1 MNCEF
6 PARVVVEVTT
16 RCNLACPSCVKH
28 TQGWD
33 LPDAHMAPE
42 VFAAL
47 RPVIAQ
53 CQSLVL
59 SGIGEPLLH
68 PRLVEWVAQAKAW
81 NPGVR
86 VGFQSNGMLLT
97 QKLARE
103 LVAAG
108 VDQVAFS
115 VDAQEDAV
123 LGRLRPGA
131 TVEGIAQAFVHMRSA
146 ARSRGRQVRLGAEL
160 VLSQNNLAF
169 VADAVDWCGR
179 QGADFVILSHL
190 IPYRKEDAAQS
201 LYTAVS
207 QRALDFARAALAEFV
222 DQGLNMRR
230 LDQVYY
236 HPFPGPKE
244 RQWVAAVRAMLTA
257 AQREGVE
264 VPLSRVVRALEP
276 EAVTRRN
283 AVARV
288 LGQVQQV
295 AARHGMEVELPAT
308 AVQEPGACPF
318 VATPTLAVAQDGS
331 LSPCHF
337 VWHNAVVYPE
347 GQAVAVARRI
357 LGRLP
362 ADDPAAVWNSPQAR
376 RFRAQA
382 QGSFARCFDCNVV
395 PCNFVDGSPEPFVA
409 DCYGAEVPCGVCPWV
424 GGGFACLG

>member
-1 MNCEF
+1 MNHVF
-6 PARVVVEVTT
+6 PARVLVEVTT

-33 LPDAHMAPE
+33 LPEAHMAPE

-68 PRLVEWVAQAKAW
+68 PLLVEWVAQAKAW
-81 NPGVR
+81 NPRVR

-108 VDQVAFS
+108 LDQVAFS
-115 VDAQEDAV
+115 VDARENAL
-123 LGRLRPGA
+123 LGALRPGA

-146 ARSRGRQVRLGAEL
+146 ARSLGRQVRLGAEL
-160 VLSQNNLAF
+160 VLSQSNLAL
-169 VADAVDWCGR
+169 VADVVDWCGQ
-179 QGADFVILSHL
+179 QGVDFVILSHL

-201 LYTAVS
+201 LHTVIS
-207 QRALDFARAALAEFV
+207 QRALDFARTALAAFV
-222 DQGLNMRR
+222 DQGLNVRR
-230 LDQVYY
+230 LDQAYY

-244 RQWVAAVRAMLTA
+244 RQLVAAVRSMLAA
-257 AQREGVE
+257 AQKAGVE
-264 VPLSRVVRALEP
+264 IPLGRVVRALEP
-276 EAVTRRN
+276 EAVAQRSE
-283 AVARV
+283 V
-288 LGQVQQV
+288 LRAFEQVQQV
-295 AARHGMEVELPAT
+295 AARYGMAVDLPAT
-308 AVQEPGACPF
+308 VMQEPGACPF
-318 VATPTLAVAQDGS
+318 VATPTLAVAQDGA

-337 VWHNAVVYPE
+337 VWHGAVVYPE
-347 GQAVAVARRI
+347 GQAVAVKRRI

-362 ADDPAAVWNSPQAR
+362 ADDPVAVWNSPQAR
-376 RFRAQA
+376 RFREQA

-395 PCNFVDGSPEPFVA
+395 PCNFVDGSLEPFVA